1 MTLVFAPRSPCPF
14 TELGRFEGRN
24 HAPRRKG
31 MMALRPRGGVEF
43 LPSLSLFVS
52 LFRSQLRR
60 HQEHPPTLSLSLSLS
75 RRRRR
80 RAPRVKE
87 SRETKSWSQEE
98 TRSRENL
105 LQKKPPLTALPHSP
119 SSFSSLSPTVAV
131 FSLDFLSFRLLLALF
146 CLDLLP
152 ALLRHFNM
160 TLPGW

>member
-60 HQEHPPTLSLSLSLS
+60 HQEHPHSLSLSLS
-75 RRRRR
+75 SSSSKSPPCQRIEGDEILV
-80 RAPRVKE
+80 PRGNEVE
-87 SRETKSWSQEE
+87 R
-98 TRSRENL
+98 
-105 LQKKPPLTALPHSP
+105 KPPSKKT
-119 SSFSSLSPTVAV
+119 SFDRSPTLPFFFFFP
-131 FSLDFLSFRLLLALF
+131 FSYCRGILSRLS
-146 CLDLLP
+146 LLP
-152 ALLRHFNM
+152 PSACLV
-160 TLPGW
+160 LP

>member
-31 MMALRPRGGVEF
+31 MMALRPRGGGWNSF
-43 LPSLSLFVS
+43 PLSAFSSRYSDPSSGATKNT
-52 LFRSQLRR
+52 
-60 HQEHPPTLSLSLSLS
+60 PTLSLSLSLS

-105 LQKKPPLTALPHSP
+105 LQKKPPSTALPHSP